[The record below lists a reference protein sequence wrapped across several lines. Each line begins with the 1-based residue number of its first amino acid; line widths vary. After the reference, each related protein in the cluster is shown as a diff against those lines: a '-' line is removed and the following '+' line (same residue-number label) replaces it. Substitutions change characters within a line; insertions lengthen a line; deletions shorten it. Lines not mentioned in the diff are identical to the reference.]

1 MKPNIQGNQ
10 VNKATSLLQNFF
22 ETTLQ
27 ELYWAETHLVA
38 MFNTMSAVASNAEL
52 KEVFIEHIEE
62 TEKHKQR
69 LEKVFAQLGIPPT
82 TQPCMGLQ
90 GLFDEGWK
98 VINETAEGSSQRD
111 VALIIEAQ
119 KVEHYEIAT
128 YGSLITLAKTMG
140 EDEIADL
147 LVRTLKEEKET
158 DTALTA
164 IAETGINF
172 EATRE

>member
-1 MKPNIQGNQ
+1 MKPNIQA
-10 VNKATSLLQNFF
+10 NKATSLLQNFF

-38 MFNTMSAVASNAEL
+38 MFNTMSAVASNTEL
-52 KEVFIEHIEE
+52 KEVFIEHLEE

-69 LEKVFAQLGIPPT
+69 LEEVFAQLGVPPNM
-82 TQPCMGLQ
+82 QPCMGLQ

-128 YGSLITLAKTMG
+128 YGSLITLARTMG
-140 EDEIADL
+140 EKKIADIL
-147 LVRTLKEEKET
+147 AKTLEEEKST
-158 DTALTA
+158 DVALTA
-164 IAETGINF
+164 IAETGINL
-172 EATRE
+172 EASQE

>member
-1 MKPNIQGNQ
+1 MKSNIQ
-10 VNKATSLLQNFF
+10 ATKTSSLLQNFF

-27 ELYWAETHLVA
+27 ELYWAETNLIA
-38 MFNTMSAVASNAEL
+38 MFNTMSAVATNVQL
-52 KEVFIEHIEE
+52 KEVFIEHTEE

-69 LEKVFAQLGIPPT
+69 LEEVFAQLGIPPT

-128 YGSLITLAKTMG
+128 YGSLITLARTMG
-140 EDEIADL
+140 EDQIADL
-147 LVRTLKEEKET
+147 LVPTLKEEKET
-158 DTALTA
+158 DLALTA
-164 IAETGINF
+164 IAETGINL
-172 EATRE
+172 EATQE

>member
-1 MKPNIQGNQ
+1 MKPNIQA
-10 VNKATSLLQNFF
+10 NKATSLLQNFF

-38 MFNTMSAVASNAEL
+38 MFNTMSAVASNTEL
-52 KEVFIEHIEE
+52 KEVFIEHLEE

-69 LEKVFAQLGIPPT
+69 LEEVFAQLGIPPNM
-82 TQPCMGLQ
+82 QPCMGLQ

-128 YGSLITLAKTMG
+128 YGSLITLARTMG
-140 EDEIADL
+140 EKKIADL
-147 LVRTLKEEKET
+147 LARTLEEEKST
-158 DTALTA
+158 DVALTA
-164 IAETGINF
+164 IAETGINL
-172 EATRE
+172 EASKE